1 MSFKD
6 LDLLPSYK
14 SSKNNLIKDF
24 YNPVLTEAVKYDRVT
39 GYFSSNSLALAA
51 KGLKNFILND
61 GKMRLLCGT
70 QLSEDDLNT
79 IINASDIAKMI
90 SDNFLED
97 IDSIYDDIELNHVKL
112 LAWMVDN
119 DYLEIKIGIVKNEL
133 GYTGGILHEK
143 TGILEDKEHNTLLF
157 SGSNNETA
165 RGWSSGGYGNIEKFK
180 VFLSGED
187 DKHME
192 EDITTFEE
200 DWNNK
205 NEYLEVMDVPKAA
218 KEGLVKL
225 APESFD
231 ELMVLPLSYGEMRGT
246 GDRRELRDYQEE
258 AISKWFKNDK
268 QGIFEMATGTGK
280 TFTALNCIKRLLDE
294 KNELLTVISC
304 PYAHLVEQWANDVEN
319 FLDVR
324 SYRIYAS
331 GNAKWKKDLSDL
343 VFDFDLG
350 VIDKAII
357 LTTHNTFSRDFFINE
372 VSSILTD
379 TFLIVDEVHHVAS
392 KTFSLGL
399 LEDYKY
405 RLALSATPYIH
416 NNQEATD
423 LLFNYFNGI
432 VFSYGIEKALSDTGP
447 GDSILAPYDYF
458 PKAVK
463 LSENELR
470 DYMEL
475 SKEIARLSIFNQKEM
490 SDSYKS
496 LLIKRKN
503 IINDA
508 KSKLDC
514 LRDILRIYDNDLDH
528 LIVFCSPHQKNRVL
542 EILREEGISPVHQFT
557 QDEGTKKSEQFGG
570 LSQRE
575 YLVEKFDEGYFKSL
589 VAIKCLD
596 EGVDIPSADKVII
609 MSSSNNPRE
618 YIQRRGRVLRRYEGK
633 EKAEIYDM
641 AVIQSDEYG
650 NLIDSIIEGEKNRLM
665 DFINLCENQGP
676 CIKLL
681 EKWRLL

>member
-14 SSKNNLIKDF
+14 SSKNNLIKEF

-51 KGLKNFILND
+51 KGLKKFIHND

-79 IINASDIAKMI
+79 IVNASDIAKLI
-90 SDNFLED
+90 SDDFLED

-187 DKHME
+187 DKHMYD
-192 EDITTFEE
+192 DIVTFEE

-205 NEYLEVMDVPKAA
+205 NEFLEVMDVPKAA

-225 APESFD
+225 APKSFD

-258 AISKWFKNDK
+258 AISKWIENDK

-280 TFTALNCIKRLLDE
+280 TFTALNCIKKLLDE
-294 KNELLTVISC
+294 EDELLTIIAC

-324 SYRIYAS
+324 CYRIYAS
-331 GNAKWKKDLSDL
+331 GNAKWKKELSDL
-343 VFDFDLG
+343 AFDFDLG
-350 VIDKAII
+350 VINKAII
-357 LTTHNTFSRDFFINE
+357 LTTHNTFSSDFFINE
-372 VSSILTD
+372 VSNILTD
-379 TFLIVDEVHHVAS
+379 TFLVVDEVHHVAS

-399 LEDYKY
+399 LDDYNY

-423 LLFNYFNGI
+423 LLFDYFNGI
-432 VFSYGIEKALSDTGP
+432 VFSYGIDKALSSDGTE
-447 GDSILAPYDYF
+447 DSILAPYDYH

-463 LSENELR
+463 LNENELNE
-470 DYMEL
+470 YMEL

-514 LRDILRIYDNDLDH
+514 LRDIIRIYNNDLDH
-528 LIVFCSPHQKNRVL
+528 LIIFCSPHQKNTVL
-542 EILREEGISPVHQFT
+542 EILKEEGISPVHQFT
-557 QDEGTKKSEQFGG
+557 QEEGTKKSEQFGG